1 MAIEKCP
8 QCGAELPEGED
19 CRARFDLCLAKEFA
33 DPAIF
38 GAVHNLSVP
47 AYMLQ
52 HNEYS
57 REGWLET
64 RKLLAKFV
72 YEGLSPSDARKQNR
86 ERVDSGKLKWS
97 FTKGEKLT
105 QVDDIRWTR
114 TLADV
119 RLDPAEHYC
128 ADVKLWA
135 ASILADAESLMRE
148 LES

>member
-1 MAIEKCP
+1 MNKCP
-8 QCGAELPEGED
+8 QCSAEFLEGED

-86 ERVDSGKLKWS
+86 AQVDSGNRKWS
-97 FTKGEKLT
+97 FTKGTKLA
-105 QVDDIRWTR
+105 QVDNIRWTR
-114 TLADV
+114 TIADV
-119 RLDPAEHYC
+119 RLDNAENYC
-128 ADVKLWA
+128 AAVRLWA
-135 ASILADAESLMRE
+135 ASVLADTEILM
-148 LES
+148 